1 MQPRRLWFPI
11 LAVAISTAF
20 VAAPAFAQCEDQ
32 ETDPIEDVAGVLD
45 EDNGTLYTTESE
57 EEEVVAALGLTP
69 TEDGYAEE
77 RVVVD
82 EKTGEERIETFFWVV
97 IRVPWPGLF
106 LPARPLCECASP
118 FAIVYRH
125 RVCRVIL
132 PGFNGGC
139 RMIAGG
145 GSFRNVRQPLR
156 RCVLFSPWNFCVER
170 NRPWQTVTTY
180 HDNFCQIPNTIVTR
194 CRFMC

>member
-1 MQPRRLWFPI
+1 MQPRRLLFPI
-11 LAVAISTAF
+11 LAIAICMAF
-20 VAAPAFAQCEDQ
+20 VAAPAFAQCEDK

-45 EDNGTLYTTESE
+45 EQSGTLYTTQSE
-57 EEEVVAALGLTP
+57 QADVAAALGLTALG
-69 TEDGYAEE
+69 DGYAEE
-77 RVVVD
+77 RVVFD
-82 EKTGEERIETFFWVV
+82 EKTGEERRETIVIVVV
-97 IRVPWPGLF
+97 ITPWPGLF
-106 LPARPLCECASP
+106 LPARPLCECATP

-132 PGFNGGC
+132 PGFAGGC
-139 RMIAGG
+139 RALPGG

-156 RCVLFSPWNFCVER
+156 RCVLFSPWSFCVER

-180 HDNFCQIPNTIVTR
+180 VDAFCQIPNTVVTR